1 MADIHGDNDL
11 RRLEREAEA
20 ARARLHETIVE
31 IKDPRTVDNA
41 KLEMKHRAEEVKDQI
56 VDYIKGAK
64 DNALESGLAQG
75 NEFSRKLQ
83 RTAIENPLSVALIGA
98 GIGWHLYK
106 KPPITTAL
114 IGAGLWQLM
123 KSWDNSPND
132 AAFRDPYNR
141 LSPRGYVPGG
151 VAGYG
156 YDEVTDVSSA
166 TDRVKNIATNLSYGA
181 QNAVAGVQDAIGG
194 AAERVREVVGQGA
207 DTLRATSAHAV
218 ETARATGAH
227 AVDTVR
233 ATGAHAVETV
243 RATGAHA
250 ADTLRTTTAHAADD
264 MSRLGA
270 SVTDRA
276 SADYDSATSR
286 VSDLAQDATGAVRG
300 MAGEMRGM
308 ADEAQRRL
316 QPVVDRLSPWLD
328 EKHRGQLGMVMV
340 LGGVGVLAGGWLRG
354 SETGR
359 RWMNEARDRMDES
372 WSSVQEN
379 ARDMSKRASVEDW
392 RDEASSRLSRVSD
405 QASSLRRSAMDNAGE
420 LRDRGAATMRSAQEL
435 GSEHPLLLSAIGLAI
450 GAVLGGM
457 IRQTPFERESFGTMA
472 GNLRDKAVDT
482 LQENMGNLADRAGD
496 VAQAVVGA
504 VTGDDKNDPAKKAQ
518 AQRDRVNA

>member
-20 ARARLHETIVE
+20 ARARLHETIAE
-31 IKDPRTVDNA
+31 IKDPRTIDNA

-64 DNALESGLAQG
+64 DNALESGRAQG

-123 KSWDNSPND
+123 KSWDNSPNE

-181 QNAVAGVQDAIGG
+181 QNAVAGVQDAITG
-194 AAERVREVVGQGA
+194 ATDRVRDAVSQGA
-207 DTLRATSAHAV
+207 DTLRAT
-218 ETARATGAH
+218 GAQ

-233 ATGAHAVETV
+233 ATGAQAVNTV
-243 RATGAHA
+243 RNTSTQA

-270 SVTDRA
+270 NASDRA
-276 SADYDSATSR
+276 SAEYDSATSR
-286 VSDLAQDATGAVRG
+286 VSDLAQDAKGAV
-300 MAGEMRGM
+300 RGM

-328 EKHRGQLGMVMV
+328 EQHRSQLGMVMV

-359 RWMNEARDRMDES
+359 RWMNEARDRMGES

-379 ARDMSKRASVEDW
+379 ARDMSKRASVEEW
-392 RDEASSRLSRVSD
+392 RDEASSTLSRVSD
-405 QASSLRRSAMDNAGE
+405 QASSLRRSAMENAGE
-420 LRDRGAATMRSAQEL
+420 LRDRSAATMRSAQEL

-457 IRQTPFERESFGTMA
+457 IRQTPFERDSIGAMA
-472 GNLRDKAVDT
+472 GNLRDRAVDT
-482 LQENMGNLADRAGD
+482 LQENMGNLADRASD

>member
-1 MADIHGDNDL
+1 MADTHGDNDL

-20 ARARLHETIVE
+20 ARARLHETIAE
-31 IKDPRTVDNA
+31 IKDPRTIDNA

-64 DNALESGLAQG
+64 ENALESGRQQG

-114 IGAGLWQLM
+114 IGAGIWQLM

-156 YDEVTDVSSA
+156 YDEVTDVASA

-181 QNAVAGVQDAIGG
+181 QDAVAGVQDAISG
-194 AAERVREVVGQGA
+194 ATERVRDVVSQG
-207 DTLRATSAHAV
+207 
-218 ETARATGAH
+218 
-227 AVDTVR
+227 VDTVR
-233 ATGAHAVETV
+233 GASAQ
-243 RATGAHA
+243 A
-250 ADTLRTTTAHAADD
+250 ADTLRSTSAQAADTMRTTSAHAADD

-270 SVTDRA
+270 SMSDRA
-276 SADYDSATSR
+276 SAQYQSATSR
-286 VSDLAQDATGAVRG
+286 VSDLAQDATGA
-300 MAGEMRGM
+300 MRGV

-316 QPVVDRLSPWLD
+316 QPVVDRISPWLD
-328 EKHRGQLGMVMV
+328 EQHRGQLGMVMV
-340 LGGVGVLAGGWLRG
+340 LGGIGVLAGGWLRG

-359 RWMNEARDRMDES
+359 RWMSEARDRLDES
-372 WSSVQEN
+372 WSSVQDN

-392 RDEASSRLSRVSD
+392 RDDASSTMSRVSD
-405 QASSLRRSAMDNAGE
+405 QAASLRRSAMENAGE

-457 IRQTPFERESFGTMA
+457 IRQTPFERDSFGAMA
-472 GNLRDKAVDT
+472 GNLRDRAVDT
-482 LQENMGNLADRAGD
+482 LQENMGNLADRASD

>member
-20 ARARLHETIVE
+20 ARARLHETIAE
-31 IKDPRTVDNA
+31 IKDPRTIDNA
-41 KLEMKHRAEEVKDQI
+41 KLEMKHRAEEVKEQI

-64 DNALESGLAQG
+64 DNALETGRAQG

-132 AAFRDPYNR
+132 TAFRDPYNR

-181 QNAVAGVQDAIGG
+181 QNAVAGVQDAIGD

-207 DTLRATSAHAV
+207 DTLRAGSAQAADTLLATS
-218 ETARATGAH
+218 TK
-227 AVDTVR
+227 
-233 ATGAHAVETV
+233 
-243 RATGAHA
+243 A
-250 ADTLRTTTAHAADD
+250 ADTLRTTRAHAADD

-276 SADYDSATSR
+276 SAEYESATSR
-286 VSDLAQDATGAVRG
+286 VQDLAQDATGAV
-300 MAGEMRGM
+300 RGM

-316 QPVVDRLSPWLD
+316 QPVVDRISPWLD
-328 EKHRGQLGMVMV
+328 EQHRGQLGMVMV
-340 LGGVGVLAGGWLRG
+340 LGGVGVLAGSWLRG

-359 RWMNEARDRMDES
+359 RWMNEARDRMGES
-372 WSSVQEN
+372 WSNVQEN
-379 ARDMSKRASVEDW
+379 ARDMSKRAPVEDW
-392 RDEASSRLSRVSD
+392 RDEASSTLSRVSD
-405 QASSLRRSAMDNAGE
+405 QASSLRRSAMENAGE

-457 IRQTPFERESFGTMA
+457 IRQTPFERESFGAMA

-482 LQENMGNLADRAGD
+482 LQENMGNLADRAGH
-496 VAQAVVGA
+496 VADAVVGA

>member
-20 ARARLHETIVE
+20 ARARLHETIAE
-31 IKDPRTVDNA
+31 IKDPRTIDNA

-141 LSPRGYVPGG
+141 VSPRGYVPGG

-156 YDEVTDVSSA
+156 YDEVTDVASA
-166 TDRVKNIATNLSYGA
+166 TDRVKTIATNLSYGA
-181 QNAVAGVQDAIGG
+181 QNAVAGVQDAISG
-194 AAERVREVVGQGA
+194 ATGAVRDAVSQGA
-207 DTLRATSAHAV
+207 DTLRSTTS
-218 ETARATGAH
+218 
-227 AVDTVR
+227 
-233 ATGAHAVETV
+233 
-243 RATGAHA
+243 HA
-250 ADTLRTTTAHAADD
+250 ADTLRSTTAHAADTVRTTSAHAADD

-270 SVTDRA
+270 SMTDRA
-276 SADYDSATSR
+276 SAEYESATSR
-286 VSDLAQDATGAVRG
+286 VSDLAYDAKGAV
-300 MAGEMRGM
+300 RGM

-328 EKHRGQLGMVMV
+328 EQHRSQLGMVMV

-359 RWMNEARDRMDES
+359 RWMNEARDRMGES

-379 ARDMSKRASVEDW
+379 ARDMSRRASVEDW
-392 RDEASSRLSRVSD
+392 RDEASSTLSRVSD
-405 QASSLRRSAMDNAGE
+405 QAASLRRTAMENAGE

-457 IRQTPFERESFGTMA
+457 IRQTPFERESFGAMA

-482 LQENMGNLADRAGD
+482 LQENMGNLADRASD

-504 VTGDDKNDPAKKAQ
+504 VTGDDKSDPAKKAQ